1 MENIKMHLLWKNMI
15 IGFAMYLIVGLNPN
29 TGSTENIT
37 LERVDGGVILN
48 LNYDQTYENKWI
60 KSKSVSKGGV
70 FSKK

>member
-1 MENIKMHLLWKNMI
+1 
-15 IGFAMYLIVGLNPN
+15 MYLIVGLNPN